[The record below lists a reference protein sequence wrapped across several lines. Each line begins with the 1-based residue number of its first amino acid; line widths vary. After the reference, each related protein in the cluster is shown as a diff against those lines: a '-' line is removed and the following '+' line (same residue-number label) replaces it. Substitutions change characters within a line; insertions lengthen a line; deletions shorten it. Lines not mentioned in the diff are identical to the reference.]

1 MDRKVLSPP
10 AFFTVSCLYH
20 LLGGLGVMSERNG
33 PNLGEK
39 SVPFGGDSQMA
50 HFVIAKSEQVYLPE
64 GDINQ
69 AARPQTPKAI
79 NCGQHI

>member
-1 MDRKVLSPP
+1 
-10 AFFTVSCLYH
+10 
-20 LLGGLGVMSERNG
+20 
-33 PNLGEK
+33 
-39 SVPFGGDSQMA
+39 MA